1 MNKEH
6 FTLKSHDGLTDL
18 HVILWTPDQEV
29 RAVLQLVHGMAEY
42 IDRYHDFATFLT
54 GYGFAVIGHDH
65 LGHGS
70 SVTSQEK
77 LGFFAESEGDVIV
90 VDDMH
95 LITEE
100 AMRRYPGLPVFI
112 LGHSMGSFMVRK
124 YLTRFS
130 EPLQG
135 AIIMGTGFYPKALTV
150 TGVALAKLTCSVKGG
165 MSRSKMLAG
174 LATGQNNKPFA
185 PNRTEFDW
193 FSRNEENIDRYVADP
208 LCGFMFTSSAYK
220 DFFTVL
226 RQLAEKQDFD
236 KIRKD
241 LPILITSGELDPVG
255 GADACRKVEAE
266 LKETGIN
273 DVTLKLYPGDR
284 HEILNELDRNQ
295 VYQDILS
302 WMESKL

>member
-42 IDRYHDFATFLT
+42 IDRYHDFAAFLT

-70 SVTSQEK
+70 SVTSQDK
-77 LGFFAESEGDVIV
+77 LGFFAESNGDVIV

-100 AMRRYPGLPVFI
+100 AMKSFPGVPVFI

-135 AIIMGTGFYPKALTV
+135 AIIMGTGYIPKALASAGQT
-150 TGVALAKLTCSVKGG
+150 AAKLTTSMRGG
-165 MSRSKMLAG
+165 MFRSKMLTGMA
-174 LATGQNNKPFA
+174 LGQNNKPFA
-185 PNRTEFDW
+185 PNRTDVDW
-193 FSRNEENIDRYVADP
+193 LSRNDENVDRYVADP

-226 RQLAEKQDFD
+226 KQLAKKQDFD
-236 KIRKD
+236 KIKKD

-255 GADACRKVEAE
+255 GSEACRKVEAE
-266 LKETGIN
+266 LKETGLH

-284 HEILNELDRNQ
+284 HEILNELDRDQ

-302 WMESKL
+302 WLEKKL